1 MMVKLPIILQIELC
15 EVCIYFALGYGKERS
30 FEPISP
36 IPE

>member
-1 MMVKLPIILQIELC
+1 MVKLTIILQIELC
-15 EVCIYFALGYGKERS
+15 EVCIYFALDYGQEQS

>member
-1 MMVKLPIILQIELC
+1 MVKLIIILQIELC
-15 EVCIYFALGYGKERS
+15 EVCIYFALDYGKEHG